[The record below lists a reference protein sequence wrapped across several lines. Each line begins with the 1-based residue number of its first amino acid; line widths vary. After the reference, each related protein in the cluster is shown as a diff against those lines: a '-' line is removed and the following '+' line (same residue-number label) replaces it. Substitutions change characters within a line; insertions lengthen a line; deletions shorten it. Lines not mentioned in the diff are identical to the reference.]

1 MLTRSR
7 RRSPA
12 TLAILATLC
21 LLGACTTPARL
32 QNDYQGPLP
41 AMPAGHRL
49 EGIASVVR

>member
-1 MLTRSR
+1 MPTRFR

-12 TLAILATLC
+12 TLAVLAALC

-41 AMPAGHRL
+41 AMLDR
-49 EGIASVVR
+49 ASERDGLLT